1 MILLVDIGNTNTKLK
16 YSSSEEVFSVRT
28 SSKYSS
34 RNLEKLF
41 KDMPKKKV
49 DGAIISSVVPLLTKP
64 ASAFVE
70 KVFSV
75 KPLIVNKTLKSHI
88 KYPMKDEENEL
99 GSDIFSA
106 LEASS
111 LVIDTFLNIDLGTA
125 TTFNLVINNKFMGC
139 AIAPGLMTSA
149 KALVGDAAQI
159 KSFDYDGTP
168 LLLGLNTADSVEGG
182 IINGW
187 ACIVDGYIRKIKEK
201 YNLKDLRVFIT
212 GGDSRY
218 ILSELKE
225 KVEPVKGLVFKGL
238 ESLFELNRG

>member
-34 RNLEKLF
+34 RDLQKIF
-41 KDMPKKKV
+41 KDMPKKEIE
-49 DGAIISSVVPLLTKP
+49 GAIISSVVPLLTKP
-64 ASAFVE
+64 AKVFVE

-75 KPLIVNKTLKSHI
+75 KPLIVDKGFKSHI

-99 GSDIFSA
+99 GADIFSA

-149 KALVGDAAQI
+149 KALIGNAAQI
-159 KSFDYDGTP
+159 KAFDYDGTP
-168 LLLGLNTADSVEGG
+168 LLLGFNTTDSVEGG

-201 YNLKDLRVFIT
+201 YNLEDLRVFIT

>member
-1 MILLVDIGNTNTKLK
+1 
-16 YSSSEEVFSVRT
+16 
-28 SSKYSS
+28 
-34 RNLEKLF
+34 
-41 KDMPKKKV
+41 
-49 DGAIISSVVPLLTKP
+49 
-64 ASAFVE
+64 
-70 KVFSV
+70 
-75 KPLIVNKTLKSHI
+75 
-88 KYPMKDEENEL
+88 MKDEENEL
-99 GSDIFSA
+99 GADIFSA

-159 KSFDYDGTP
+159 KAFDYDGAP
-168 LLLGLNTADSVEGG
+168 LLLGFNTNDSVEGG

-201 YNLKDLRVFIT
+201 YNLEDLRVFIT